1 MDELEDAGGGLPR
14 HRDKKE
20 NDICHFIIMTPHTN
34 IVFSVIL
41 QSM

>member
-1 MDELEDAGGGLPR
+1 MQEDCLDTNGE
-14 HRDKKE
+14 KE
-20 NDICHFIIMTPHTN
+20 NDICHSIIMTPHTN

>member
-1 MDELEDAGGGLPR
+1 MNWKMQEDDCLDTGGE
-14 HRDKKE
+14 KE
-20 NDICHFIIMTPHTN
+20 NDICHSIIMTPHTN

>member
-14 HRDKKE
+14 HRGEK
-20 NDICHFIIMTPHTN
+20 NDICHSIIMTPHTN

>member
-1 MDELEDAGGGLPR
+1 MQEEDCLDTGGE
-14 HRDKKE
+14 KE

-34 IVFSVIL
+34 IVFFLIL

>member
-1 MDELEDAGGGLPR
+1 MNWKMQEEDCR
-14 HRDKKE
+14 EKE
-20 NDICHFIIMTPHTN
+20 NDICHSIIMTPHTN